1 MKNEIIIEENNKDM
15 DMGIIREKIYIIRG
29 KKVMLD
35 KDLAMLYGVTT
46 KALNQAVKRN
56 IKRFPDDFMFQLNK
70 TESELFSRS
79 QIATLKKDEGD
90 SILRSQI
97 VTLRSK
103 TLKNK
108 GKNVNLRSQI
118 ATSSE
123 EENSRSQNVTL
134 NRGDNVKYYSYV
146 FTEQGIAMLSSV
158 LKSDKAISV
167 NIQIIRI
174 FTKLREMIDTYK
186 ELRERVEEMERNN
199 NLNFNEIYKFI
210 RLLMKEDDKPKNE
223 IGFTAP
229 PD

>member
-1 MKNEIIIEENNKDM
+1 MKKQQITKQENESDINI
-15 DMGIIREKIYIIRG
+15 GIVREKIYIIRC
-29 KKVMLD
+29 KKVMFD

-79 QIATLKKDEGD
+79 QTATLNEED
-90 SILRSQI
+90 SILRSQF

-108 GKNVNLRSQI
+108 GESDIFRSQI
-118 ATSSE
+118 ATLRWGE
-123 EENSRSQNVTL
+123 HK
-134 NRGDNVKYYSYV
+134 KYHPYA

-158 LKSDKAISV
+158 LKSDRAISV

-186 ELRERVEEMERNN
+186 ELREKVEEMEKSNSKT
-199 NLNFNEIYKFI
+199 FYQIFDIIKSI
-210 RLLMKEDDKPKNE
+210 IKEKDEPE
-223 IGFTAP
+223 QPRGQIGFTV
-229 PD
+229 DKD

>member
-1 MKNEIIIEENNKDM
+1 MTKQEII

-29 KKVMLD
+29 KKVMFD
-35 KDLAMLYGVTT
+35 KDLAMLYEVPT
-46 KALNQAVKRN
+46 KRLNEAVKRN

-70 TESELFSRS
+70 VESDLFLRS
-79 QIATLKKDEGD
+79 QIAPSSL
-90 SILRSQI
+90 
-97 VTLRSK
+97 K

-108 GKNVNLRSQI
+108 GKKSILRSQI
-118 ATSSE
+118 ATLRWGE
-123 EENSRSQNVTL
+123 HA
-134 NRGDNVKYYSYV
+134 KYGSYV

-186 ELRERVEEMERNN
+186 ELREKVEEMERTNN
-199 NLNFNEIYKFI
+199 MNFNEIYKFI
-210 RLLMKEDDKPKNE
+210 RLLMKENDQPKNP

>member
-1 MKNEIIIEENNKDM
+1 MKKEITTKENESDLTTNIV
-15 DMGIIREKIYIIRG
+15 REKIYIIRS
-29 KKVMLD
+29 KKVMFD

-70 TESELFSRS
+70 KESDLFSRS
-79 QIATLKKDEGD
+79 Q
-90 SILRSQI
+90 S
-97 VTLRSK
+97 VTLNYEDKNLISQFAISSDK

-108 GKNVNLRSQI
+108 DDSLRSQFVTAKNQNSDLKSQI
-118 ATSSE
+118 ATSSRGGRTN
-123 EENSRSQNVTL
+123 NSS
-134 NRGDNVKYYSYV
+134 V

-186 ELRERVEEMERNN
+186 ELREKVEEMEKSNTKT
-199 NLNFNEIYKFI
+199 FHQIFDIIKSI
-210 RLLMKEDDKPKNE
+210 IKEERKPKNPMGLLYLS
-223 IGFTAP
+223 IKV
-229 PD
+229 